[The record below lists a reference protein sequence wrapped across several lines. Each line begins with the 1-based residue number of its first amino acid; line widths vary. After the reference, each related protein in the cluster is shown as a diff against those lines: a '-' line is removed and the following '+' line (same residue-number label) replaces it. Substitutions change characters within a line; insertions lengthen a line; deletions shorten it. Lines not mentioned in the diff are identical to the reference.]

1 MLSYCLKCRKNNEN
15 KNPKVVKTKSARIML
30 SSNCVV
36 CGKKKYI
43 FNWCHDILMSI
54 NLNNSTIL
62 SISGDDN
69 CCIIKGIS
77 KDDAMKILQNTNL
90 TEKRRVL

>member
-1 MLSYCLKCRKNNEN
+1 
-15 KNPKVVKTKSARIML
+15 
-30 SSNCVV
+30 
-36 CGKKKYI
+36 
-43 FNWCHDILMSI
+43 MSI